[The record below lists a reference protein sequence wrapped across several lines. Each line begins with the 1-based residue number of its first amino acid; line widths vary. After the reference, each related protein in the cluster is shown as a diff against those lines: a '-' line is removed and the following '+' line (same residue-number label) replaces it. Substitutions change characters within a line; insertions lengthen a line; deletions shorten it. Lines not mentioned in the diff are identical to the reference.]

1 MSSPLGLLEEREL
14 DARQRL
20 EECREEAE
28 RAREAVA
35 AAERAHE
42 RAVIAREELAAALA
56 IAGEAAGR
64 SPGVERA
71 VAPGTVVPVR
81 SEGVSVLV
89 LAPDYQRILE
99 LLDGVAREDG
109 GPLNC
114 RQIAQRLG
122 WETSAAGVEGVRAK
136 ARRLA
141 ERGWLIKESDGRFSA
156 ACRPGGGS

>member
-14 DARQRL
+14 GARQRL

-28 RAREAVA
+28 RAKEAVT

-42 RAVIAREELAAALA
+42 RAVIAREELSAALA
-56 IAGEAAGR
+56 GVDEAASR
-64 SPGVERA
+64 SRGTERT
-71 VAPGTVVPVR
+71 VVPGTVVPVR
-81 SEGVSVLV
+81 NVGMSVLV

-99 LLDGVAREDG
+99 LLDVVARQDE

-141 ERGWLIKESDGRFSA
+141 DRGWLAKEGDGRFSA

>member
-28 RAREAVA
+28 RAGEAVS
-35 AAERAHE
+35 AAERVHE

-56 IAGEAAGR
+56 TAGEAAGR
-64 SPGVERA
+64 PRGPERA
-71 VAPGTVVPVR
+71 VVPGTVVPVR
-81 SEGVSVLV
+81 SAGLSVLV

-99 LLDGVAREDG
+99 LLDDIAREDG
-109 GPLNC
+109 SPLNC

-141 ERGWLIKESDGRFSA
+141 ERGWLTKESDGRFSA
-156 ACRPGGGS
+156 ACRPVGGS

>member
-14 DARQRL
+14 GARQRL
-20 EECREEAE
+20 EECREDAE

-35 AAERAHE
+35 AAERTHE

-56 IAGEAAGR
+56 GEADGR
-64 SPGVERA
+64 SRGAEKA
-71 VAPGTVVPVR
+71 APGTVVPVW

-89 LAPDYQRILE
+89 LAPDYRRILV
-99 LLDGVAREDG
+99 LLEDVAREDG

-136 ARRLA
+136 ARRLV
-141 ERGWLIKESDGRFSA
+141 ERGWLAKESDGRFSA
-156 ACRPGGGS
+156 CRPGGGS